1 MEKDNKKE
9 TPVKEISKAIVTQ
22 KPPIVKKVNTI
33 NIGSG
38 TRAIEYA
45 KVSAR
50 IAELHKS
57 HKNAAI
63 KTEYDFRDGW
73 VIFKA
78 TLVLDAKNEVRVFTG
93 TSLGKANGIKAF
105 EKLETIAVGRALAFA
120 GFLSDGEI
128 ASSEEMIKYE
138 ESPVVVD
145 EMGVIAKL
153 NGCKTAEEL
162 KNAWLALSPE
172 DRANRAVVAA
182 KDRIKEFLPNENS
195 RSGTKKSGLAP
206 APQGEDNGNRA

>member
-1 MEKDNKKE
+1 MELDNKKE
-9 TPVKEISKAIVTQ
+9 APARTSALTIAQKE
-22 KPPIVKKVNTI
+22 PIVKKVRTI

-38 TRAIEYA
+38 SKAIEYA

-50 IAELHKS
+50 IAELHKVN
-57 HKNAAI
+57 KNAAI
-63 KTEYDFRDGW
+63 RTEYDFRDGW

-78 TLVLDAKNEVRVFTG
+78 TVVLDTKNGERLFTG
-93 TSLGKANGIKAF
+93 TSLGKASGLKAF

-145 EMGVIAKL
+145 ELGTIGQL
-153 NGCKTAEEL
+153 NKCKTAEDL
-162 KNAWLALSPE
+162 KTVWLSLSPE
-172 DRANRAVVAA
+172 ERANKAVLAA

-195 RSGTKKSGLAP
+195 RSGAKKPGLAP
-206 APQGEDNGNRA
+206 TTQGQDNGDRA